1 MESIGPHCVLPDA
14 TLVLNGIEQE
24 IPMPI
29 LSRLALIAGLA
40 FGTQAVAQISVPLQL
55 EFSGA
60 YLAARQAALA
70 GDHRTAARYFL
81 EVLQVDPGNHALR
94 GDAMLALAAIGDW
107 DRAVELAA
115 DLPDEIEGREFAD
128 LILQVDRIRRG
139 DLAGAAQA
147 AAENRGAGPLVD
159 PMMQGWLSLGE
170 GDMRRATESFEAI
183 VEGNSPIAGLVPYQL
198 ALARASV
205 GDFEGANAI
214 FSGEVYG
221 PLQISARGI
230 RAHAQILVQ
239 LDRQA
244 DALALLD
251 AALDQNGDQGLR
263 ELRDDIAANP
273 TRAYDFITTPQQGMA
288 EVLFTLARALGT
300 EAGTTLPLIYARAA
314 YVIDPEH
321 VHAQLLAAD
330 ILSESDQLIMAEET
344 YRQIPRE
351 NPLFVDAE
359 LGRSEALFQMERTDA
374 AVEVLH
380 ALVRDYPQIASVH
393 TALGDAQRRLE
404 NYEAAVA
411 AYTEALALVDQTRE
425 RSWFLFYVRGISNDS
440 LDNWIEAE
448 ADLRHALLL
457 RPNQPQVLNYLGY
470 SLVEQRRNLDEAL
483 DMIERAV
490 AVRPSSGYIVDS
502 LGWVLYRL
510 GQYEEAVAPMERA
523 VELEPNDPIVNDHLG
538 DVYWMVGRTR
548 EAEFQW
554 SRALS
559 FGPEPVDADR
569 IRRKLELGLDA
580 VLADEAETIPQ

>member
-1 MESIGPHCVLPDA
+1 
-14 TLVLNGIEQE
+14 
-24 IPMPI
+24 MPI
-29 LSRLALIAGLA
+29 FSRLALIAGLA
-40 FGTQAVAQISVPLQL
+40 LSAPAAAQISVPLQL
-55 EFSGA
+55 DSSGA
-60 YLAARQAALA
+60 YLAARQAAQA

-94 GDAMLALAAIGDW
+94 GDAVLALAAIGDW
-107 DRAVELAA
+107 DRASELARELPE
-115 DLPDEIEGREFAD
+115 DLEGREFAD
-128 LILQVDRIRRG
+128 LILQIDRIRRG

-147 AAENRGAGPLVD
+147 ASDNRGAGPLVD
-159 PMMQGWLSLGE
+159 PLMQGWLYLAE
-170 GDMRRATESFEAI
+170 GDMRRATGTFEAI
-183 VEGNSPIAGLVPYQL
+183 VDGNSPIAGLVPYQL

-205 GDFEGANAI
+205 GDFEGADAI
-214 FSGEVYG
+214 FAGEVYG
-221 PLQISARGI
+221 PLQISTRGI
-230 RAHAQILVQ
+230 QAHAQILVQ

-251 AALDQNGDQGLR
+251 AALEQNGDQGLR
-263 ELRDDIAANP
+263 ELRDDIATNP
-273 TRAYDFITTPQQGMA
+273 TRPYDFVTTPQQGMA

-314 YVIDPEH
+314 YAIDPAH

-330 ILSESDQLIMAEET
+330 ILSDADQLVMAEET
-344 YRQIPRE
+344 YRQIPRD

-359 LGRSEALFQMERTDA
+359 LGRSEALFQMDRTDA
-374 AVEVLH
+374 AVEVLN
-380 ALVRDYPQIASVH
+380 ALVRDYPLLSSVH

-404 NYEAAVA
+404 NYEEAVA
-411 AYTEALALVDQTRE
+411 AYTDALALVDQTRE

-440 LDNWIEAE
+440 LDNWTEAE
-448 ADLRHALLL
+448 ADFRQALVL
-457 RPNQPQVLNYLGY
+457 RPDQPQVLNYLGY

-490 AVRPSSGYIVDS
+490 ELRPDSGYIVDS

-510 GQYEEAVAPMERA
+510 GRFDEAVAPMERA
-523 VELEPNDPIVNDHLG
+523 VELEANDSIINDHLG

-559 FGPEPVDADR
+559 FGPEPAEAER
-569 IRRKLELGLDA
+569 IRRKLDLGLDA
-580 VLADEAETIPQ
+580 VLAEEAESIPQ

>member
-1 MESIGPHCVLPDA
+1 
-14 TLVLNGIEQE
+14 
-24 IPMPI
+24 MPI

-40 FGTQAVAQISVPLQL
+40 FSTPVTAQVSAPLEL
-55 EFSGA
+55 DYFGA
-60 YLAARQAALA
+60 YLAARQAAA
-70 GDHRTAARYFL
+70 DGDHREAARYFL
-81 EVLQVDPGNHALR
+81 EVLQADPGNHALR

-107 DRAVELAA
+107 DRASELAA
-115 DLPDEIEGREFAD
+115 DHPTDIGGREFAD
-128 LILQVDRIRRG
+128 LILQVNRIRRG
-139 DLAGAAQA
+139 DMAAAAAA

-159 PMMQGWLSLGE
+159 PMMQGWLFLGE
-170 GDMRRATESFEAI
+170 GDMGRATETFEAI
-183 VEGNSPIAGLVPYQL
+183 IDGNSPIAGLVPYQL

-214 FSGEVYG
+214 FAGEVYG
-221 PLQISARGI
+221 PLQISTRGLN
-230 RAHAQILVQ
+230 AHAQILVQ

-244 DALALLD
+244 EALELLD
-251 AALDQNGDQGLR
+251 AALEQNGDQTLR

-300 EAGTTLPLIYARAA
+300 EAGTTLPLVYARAA
-314 YVIDPEH
+314 YAIDPGH

-330 ILSESDQLIMAEET
+330 ILSEADQLVMAEET
-344 YRQIPRE
+344 YRQIPRD

-374 AVEVLH
+374 AVEVLN
-380 ALVRDYPQIASVH
+380 ALVRDYPQLSSVYS
-393 TALGDAQRRLE
+393 ALGDAQRRLE

-411 AYTEALALVDQTRE
+411 AYSDALALVDQTRE

-440 LDNWIEAE
+440 LDNWIDAE
-448 ADLRHALLL
+448 ADFRQALAL
-457 RPNQPQVLNYLGY
+457 RPDQPQVLNYLGY

-490 AVRPSSGYIVDS
+490 ELRPDSGYIVDS

-510 GQYEEAVAPMERA
+510 GRFDEAVAPMERA
-523 VELEPNDPIVNDHLG
+523 VELEANDSIINDHLG

-559 FGPEPVDADR
+559 FGPEPAEAER
-569 IRRKLELGLDA
+569 IRRKLDLGLDA
-580 VLADEAETIPQ
+580 VLAEEAESIAQ

>member
-1 MESIGPHCVLPDA
+1 
-14 TLVLNGIEQE
+14 
-24 IPMPI
+24 MPI

-40 FGTQAVAQISVPLQL
+40 FSTPVAAQISVPLQI

-60 YLAARQAALA
+60 YLAGRQAAA
-70 GDHRTAARYFL
+70 MGDHREAARYFL
-81 EVLQVDPGNHALR
+81 EVLQADPGNYALR
-94 GDAMLALAAIGDW
+94 GAAMQALAALGDW
-107 DRAVELAA
+107 DRASELAA
-115 DLPDEIEGREFAD
+115 GHPTEIGGREFAD

-139 DLAGAAQA
+139 DLAAAAAA
-147 AAENRGAGPLVD
+147 AAEDRGAGPLVD
-159 PMMQGWLSLGE
+159 PMMQGWLFLGE
-170 GDMRRATESFEAI
+170 GDMRRATATFEAI
-183 VEGNSPIAGLVPYQL
+183 INSNSPVAGLVPYQL

-214 FSGEVYG
+214 FAGEVFG
-221 PLQISARGI
+221 PLQISTRGLQ
-230 RAHAQILVQ
+230 AHAQILVQ

-273 TRAYDFITTPQQGMA
+273 TRPYDFITTPQQGMA
-288 EVLFTLARALGT
+288 EVLFSLARALGT

-314 YVIDPEH
+314 YAIDPGH
-321 VHAQLLAAD
+321 IHAQLLAAD
-330 ILSESDQLIMAEET
+330 ILSEADQLAMAEET
-344 YRQIPRE
+344 YRQIPRD

-359 LGRSEALFQMERTDA
+359 LGRSEALFQMGRTDA
-374 AVEVLH
+374 AVEVLN
-380 ALVRDYPQIASVH
+380 ALARDYPMVSAVY
-393 TALGDAQRRLE
+393 TALGDAHRRLE
-404 NYEAAVA
+404 NYEEAVA
-411 AYTEALALVDQTRE
+411 AYSEALALVDQTRE

-440 LDNWIEAE
+440 LDNWTAAE
-448 ADLRHALLL
+448 ADFRQALEL
-457 RPNQPQVLNYLGY
+457 RPDQPQVLNYLGY

-490 AVRPSSGYIVDS
+490 AGRPESGYIVDS

-510 GQYEEAVAPMERA
+510 DRFDEAVAPMERA
-523 VELEPNDPIVNDHLG
+523 VELEPNDPVINDHLG

-559 FGPEPVDADR
+559 FEPEPAEAER

-580 VLADEAETIPQ
+580 VLAEEAESVQQ

>member
-1 MESIGPHCVLPDA
+1 
-14 TLVLNGIEQE
+14 
-24 IPMPI
+24 MPT
-29 LSRLALIAGLA
+29 LSRLVLVLGLA
-40 FGTQAVAQISVPLQL
+40 FSTQAAAQISVPLQL
-55 EFSGA
+55 DSSGA
-60 YLAARQAALA
+60 YLAARQAARA
-70 GDHRTAARYFL
+70 GDHREAARYFL
-81 EVLQVDPGNHALR
+81 EVLQTDPENHALR

-107 DRAVELAA
+107 DRATELAT
-115 DLPDEIEGREFAD
+115 DLPDDIEGREFAD

-159 PMMQGWLSLGE
+159 PMMQGWLFLGE
-170 GDMRRATESFEAI
+170 GDMRRAEETFAAI
-183 VEGNSPIAGLVPYQL
+183 IDGNSPVAGLVPYQL

-214 FSGEVYG
+214 FSGQIYG
-221 PLQISARGI
+221 PLQISSRGI
-230 RAHAQILVQ
+230 TAQAQILVQ

-251 AALDQNGDQGLR
+251 AALEQNGDQSLL

-273 TRAYDFITTPQQGMA
+273 TRPYDFITTPQQGMA

-314 YVIDPEH
+314 YVIDPGH
-321 VHAQLLAAD
+321 AYAQLLAAD
-330 ILSESDQLIMAEET
+330 ILSDEDQFVMAEET

-359 LGRSEALFQMERTDA
+359 LGRAEALFQMDRTDA

-380 ALVRDYPQIASVH
+380 ALVRDYPLIASVH

-404 NYEAAVA
+404 NYAAAVA
-411 AYTEALALVDQTRE
+411 AYTDALALLDQTHE
-425 RSWFLFYVRGISNDS
+425 RSWFLFYARGISNDK
-440 LDNWIEAE
+440 LGNWVEAE
-448 ADLRHALLL
+448 ADFRQALLL
-457 RPNQPQVLNYLGY
+457 RPNQPQVLNWLGY

-483 DMIERAV
+483 NMIERAV
-490 AVRPSSGYIVDS
+490 ALRPNSGYIVDS

-510 GQYEEAVAPMERA
+510 GRYDEAVAPMERA
-523 VELEPNDPIVNDHLG
+523 VELEPNDSIINDHLG

-559 FGPEPVDADR
+559 FGPEPADAER

-580 VLADEAETIPQ
+580 VLAEEAETIPQ

>member
-1 MESIGPHCVLPDA
+1 
-14 TLVLNGIEQE
+14 
-24 IPMPI
+24 MPI
-29 LSRLALIAGLA
+29 MSRLALIAGLA
-40 FGTQAVAQISVPLQL
+40 LSTPVFAQITVPLQV
-55 EFSGA
+55 EASGA

-70 GDHRTAARYFL
+70 GDHRAAARYFL
-81 EVLQVDPGNHALR
+81 EVLQTDPENHDLR

-107 DRAVELAA
+107 DRASELAA
-115 DLPDEIEGREFAD
+115 DLPDDLDGREFAD

-139 DLAGAAQA
+139 DLTA
-147 AAENRGAGPLVD
+147 AARAVADNRAAGPLVD
-159 PMMQGWLSLGE
+159 PLMQGWLFLAE
-170 GDMRRATESFEAI
+170 GDMRRATETFEAI
-183 VEGNSPIAGLVPYQL
+183 VDSNNPIAGLVPYQL

-214 FSGEVYG
+214 FAGDVYG
-221 PLQISARGI
+221 PLQISTRGLQ
-230 RAHAQILVQ
+230 AHAQILVQ

-273 TRAYDFITTPQQGMA
+273 TRAYDFVTTPQQGMA

-314 YVIDPEH
+314 SVIDPVH

-330 ILSESDQLIMAEET
+330 ILSDADQLAMAEET
-344 YRQIPRE
+344 YRRIPRD

-374 AVEVLH
+374 AVEVLN
-380 ALVRDYPQIASVH
+380 ALVRDYPLIAAVH
-393 TALGDAQRRLE
+393 TALGDVQRRLE
-404 NYEAAVA
+404 NYEEAVT
-411 AYTEALALVDQTRE
+411 AYTDALALVDQTRE

-448 ADLRHALLL
+448 ADFRQALLL
-457 RPNQPQVLNYLGY
+457 RPDQPQVLNYLGY

-483 DMIERAV
+483 GMIERAV
-490 AVRPSSGYIVDS
+490 AERPNSGYIVDS

-510 GQYEEAVAPMERA
+510 GQYDEAVAPMERA
-523 VELEPNDPIVNDHLG
+523 VELEPNDPIINDHLG

-559 FGPEPVDADR
+559 FGPEPAEADR

>member
-1 MESIGPHCVLPDA
+1 
-14 TLVLNGIEQE
+14 
-24 IPMPI
+24 MPI

-40 FGTQAVAQISVPLQL
+40 FSTPVTAQISVPLEL
-55 EFSGA
+55 DYSGA
-60 YLAARQAALA
+60 YLAARQAAA
-70 GDHRTAARYFL
+70 EGDHREAARYFL
-81 EVLQVDPGNHALR
+81 EVLQADPGNHALR

-107 DRAVELAA
+107 DRASELAA
-115 DLPDEIEGREFAD
+115 GHPTDIGGREFAD

-139 DLAGAAQA
+139 DMAAAATA

-159 PMMQGWLSLGE
+159 PMMQGWLFLGE
-170 GDMRRATESFEAI
+170 GNMARATETFEAI
-183 VEGNSPIAGLVPYQL
+183 IDGNSPIAGLVPYQL

-205 GDFEGANAI
+205 GDFEGADAI
-214 FSGEVYG
+214 FAGEVYG
-221 PLQISARGI
+221 RLQVSTRGLN
-230 RAHAQILVQ
+230 AHAQIMVQ

-244 DALALLD
+244 DALELLD
-251 AALDQNGDQGLR
+251 AALEQNGDQTLR
-263 ELRDDIAANP
+263 ELRDEIAADP

-300 EAGTTLPLIYARAA
+300 EAGTTLPLVYARAA
-314 YVIDPEH
+314 YAIDPGH

-330 ILSESDQLIMAEET
+330 ILSDADQLVMAEET
-344 YRQIPRE
+344 YRQIPRD

-359 LGRSEALFQMERTDA
+359 LGRSEALFKMERTDA
-374 AVEVLH
+374 AVEVLN
-380 ALVRDYPQIASVH
+380 ALVRDYPQLSSVYS
-393 TALGDAQRRLE
+393 ALGDAQRRLE
-404 NYEAAVA
+404 NYEEAVA
-411 AYTEALALVDQTRE
+411 AYSDALALVDQTRE

-448 ADLRHALLL
+448 ADFRQALLL
-457 RPNQPQVLNYLGY
+457 QPDQPQVLNYLGY

-490 AVRPSSGYIVDS
+490 ALRPDSGYIVDS

-510 GQYEEAVAPMERA
+510 GRFDEAVAPMERA
-523 VELEPNDPIVNDHLG
+523 VELEANDSIINDHLG

-559 FGPEPVDADR
+559 FDPEPADADR

-580 VLADEAETIPQ
+580 VLAEEAESIPQ